1 MVPSPV
7 SSSILLFSSWYKPAL
22 LTAGIVVGLQQAAHA
37 QTIAG
42 RVFDVAGQPIPGVT
56 VVLPTVPRTTIT
68 DSRGH
73 FEVTNLPTG
82 TIALRFSAVG
92 FVTYETTSTLEGPQA
107 RTDIFVQLK
116 SAVLPLAEAQ
126 IVATRANAQT
136 ATAYTDLDQQALRE
150 RNFSQDIPYLLDQT
164 PSVVTT
170 SDAGTGIGYT
180 GLRIRGT
187 DPTRVNVTLN
197 GVPVNEA
204 ESHSVFFVD
213 LPDLASSTQS
223 IQVQRGVGTSTNGAG
238 AFGGSVNIQTTAPR
252 PRAYAELTNAAGSF
266 GTWRT
271 TIGAGT
277 GLLGNDSTKGRF
289 ALDARAS
296 RVQSEGFIDRG
307 FSRLRSLYLAGTY
320 TTDKTLVRAM
330 VLTGHE
336 RTGQAWYGVPQDSIK
351 KGVRTYNPAGFD
363 YDDYAG
369 NQRAKPYPNQVD
381 DYQQDYYQLLVSHQF
396 TPAFNVSVTPFWTRG
411 GGYYEQFK
419 AQRKFGEYGI
429 GPDQLIVNNDTITR
443 TDVVQRRWLRTSLF
457 GATWAAT
464 LAPTEATWSLTLG
477 GAAVGYRGQNYDE
490 VIWAQY
496 FPLNDNYHR
505 YSDETSSK
513 RDLNAYLRGTWR
525 PVEALTAF
533 VDLQYRAVSYS
544 LLAPT
549 VDGNKQQQ
557 TFNFGFFNPKAGL
570 TYGVAENVDL
580 YASVAVAQREPTR
593 TAYQDTPPSR
603 RPTSEHLTDYEAG
616 IRRTFGR
623 WQWGV
628 NGYWMQYRDQLV
640 LSGKLDDVG
649 NPIPTNVKDS
659 YRRGV
664 EVMTAASF
672 LNDRLRAS
680 GNVTFS
686 QNRVKNYVDYV
697 FDYDT
702 YSERATAYNSTTIAY
717 SPSVIGAVTLE
728 AEVVKGL
735 RVALLGKHVGRQYLD
750 NTATA
755 ARALDP
761 YTVVDARLRYL
772 RPVRFAGL
780 REVEAAVL
788 VANVLSEQ
796 YESNGYTY
804 GWYSE
809 GARVD
814 FNYLY
819 PQAPRNLLAT
829 VSLRW

>member
-1 MVPSPV
+1 MRSG
-7 SSSILLFSSWYKPAL
+7 AL
-22 LTAGIVVGLQQAAHA
+22 AAGLTAGAALTTAAQQ
-37 QTIAG
+37 
-42 RVFDVAGQPIPGVT
+42 
-56 VVLPTVPRTTIT
+56 VPARPAPDT
-68 DSRGH
+68 
-73 FEVTNLPTG
+73 
-82 TIALRFSAVG
+82 
-92 FVTYETTSTLEGPQA
+92 A
-107 RTDIFVQLK
+107 RTRPASIQ
-116 SAVLPLAEAQ
+116 LAEAQ
-126 IVATRANAQT
+126 ITATRANAQT
-136 ATAYTDLDQQALRE
+136 ATAYTNLGPQELRD

-170 SDAGTGIGYT
+170 SDAGTGIGYS

-204 ESHSVFFVD
+204 ESHAVFFVD

-252 PRAYAELTNAAGSF
+252 PRAYAELTNAAGSY

-307 FSRLRSLYLAGTY
+307 FSRLRSLYLTGTY
-320 TTDKTLVRAM
+320 LTDKTLVRAM
-330 VLTGHE
+330 VLTGNE
-336 RTGQAWYGVPQDSIK
+336 RTGQAWYGTPQDSVQ
-351 KGVRTYNPAGFD
+351 KGIRTYNPAGFD
-363 YDDYAG
+363 YDDYVS
-369 NQRAKPYPNQVD
+369 NQRAKPYPNQTD
-381 DYQQDYYQLLVSHQF
+381 NYQQDYYQLLVSHQF
-396 TPAFNVSVTPFWTRG
+396 TPGFNLSVTPFWTRG
-411 GGYYEQFK
+411 GGYYEQFR
-419 AQRKFGEYGI
+419 AQKKFGDYGI
-429 GPDQLIVNNDTITR
+429 GPDSLIIDGKTIKR
-443 TDVVQRRWLRTSLF
+443 TDVVLRRWLRTSLF

-464 LAPTEATWSLTLG
+464 LAPTEAAWSLTLG

-496 FPLNDNYHR
+496 FPQGDNFHR
-505 YSDETSSK
+505 YNDETSSK
-513 RDLNAYLRGTWR
+513 RDLNAYLRGMWR

-544 LLAPT
+544 LPAPT
-549 VDGNKQQQ
+549 TDGDKRQQ

-603 RPTSEHLTDYEAG
+603 RPTAERLTDYEAG
-616 IRRTFGR
+616 IRRTAGR
-623 WQWGV
+623 WQWGL
-628 NGYWMQYRDQLV
+628 NAYLMQYRDQLV

-659 YRRGV
+659 YRRGI

-686 QNRVKNYVDYV
+686 QNRIRNYVDYV

-702 YSERATAYNSTTIAY
+702 YEERATAYNSTTIAY
-717 SPSVIGAVTLE
+717 SPSVIGAITLE
-728 AEVVKGL
+728 AEVLKGL

-755 ARALDP
+755 ARSLDA
-761 YTVVDARLRYL
+761 YSVVDARLRYL

-780 REVEAAVL
+780 REMELAVL
-788 VANVLSEQ
+788 VANVLSEK
-796 YESNGYTY
+796 YSSNGYTY
-804 GWYSE
+804 GYFSE
-809 GARVD
+809 GTRLD
-814 FNYLY
+814 FTYLY
-819 PQAPRNLLAT
+819 PQAPRNVLAT
-829 VSLRW
+829 LSLRW